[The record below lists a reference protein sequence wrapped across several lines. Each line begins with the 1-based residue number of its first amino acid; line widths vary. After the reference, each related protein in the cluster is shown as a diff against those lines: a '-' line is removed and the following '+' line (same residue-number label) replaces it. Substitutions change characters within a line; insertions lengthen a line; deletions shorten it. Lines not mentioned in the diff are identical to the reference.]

1 MNLHR
6 GQGMEIYFR
15 DSNICPT
22 EADYMDIVSNS
33 KFYILYIYIN
43 T

>member
-1 MNLHR
+1 MKDELLNLHR

-22 EADYMDIVSNS
+22 EDDYMDIVSNS
-33 KFYILYIYIN
+33 KSKKIL
-43 T
+43 